1 MRAVVARSGIFF
13 GALLVC
19 LAVLGTPACD
29 TTTSPRTGYGAGY
42 GAGYGPPIVGGGI
55 ATVRRGHVM
64 DAAPASDAARGDAA
78 GSDADAIP
86 DAGSDDAADDA
97 SADGDSDAG
106 SDAGELACA
115 PPASHVCPS
124 PPPSFANDI
133 LPIVVQRC
141 DGCHDPNAPSGPWPF
156 QGYDDVAGWA
166 TLIQPD
172 LMDCTMPPPD
182 SGVTL
187 PAAERFLILSWIDC
201 GIPNN

>member
-1 MRAVVARSGIFF
+1 MRAVLARSGSLL
-13 GALLVC
+13 GSLLVC
-19 LAVLGTPACD
+19 LLAFGAPACD
-29 TTTSPRTGYGAGY
+29 PTTSPRMGTGTGYGAGY
-42 GAGYGPPIVGGGI
+42 GVTAGGGI
-55 ATVRRGHVM
+55 AAVRRGHVT
-64 DAAPASDAARGDAA
+64 DAAPARDAARGDAA
-78 GSDADAIP
+78 DGSDGGADA
-86 DAGSDDAADDA
+86 GDDGGGG
-97 SADGDSDAG
+97 ADGDT
-106 SDAGELACA
+106 DAGELACA
-115 PPASHVCPS
+115 PPASHVCPT

-133 LPIVVQRC
+133 LPIIVQRC

-172 LMDCTMPPPD
+172 LTDCTMPPPG